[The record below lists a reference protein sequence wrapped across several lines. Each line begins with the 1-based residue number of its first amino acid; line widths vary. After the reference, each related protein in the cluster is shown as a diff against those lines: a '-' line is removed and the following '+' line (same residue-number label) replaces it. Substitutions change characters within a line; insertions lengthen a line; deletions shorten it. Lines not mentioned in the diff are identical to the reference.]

1 MESKFTH
8 LDQYIQVQIFNDLD
22 STRTAVLVILEYL
35 ASVGVL
41 YNRDPIRIYWVL
53 AQREPEYDTYDPK
66 DVVRDVVK
74 EVGDSNYRADG
85 GVTDGQRQKYTQQV
99 KDTKMV
105 WGRIKDIAQRVQNA
119 PLGAEKRKVV
129 QEEKQQDPY
138 LYELHVEAVH

>member
-1 MESKFTH
+1 M
-8 LDQYIQVQIFNDLD
+8 D

-41 YNRDPIRIYWVL
+41 YNRDPIRIYWIL

-66 DVVRDVVK
+66 DAVRDVVK
-74 EVGDSNYRADG
+74 EVGDSSYRADG

-105 WGRIKDIAQRVQNA
+105 WGRIIKDIAQRVQNA

-129 QEEKQQDPY
+129 QEEKQQDSY
-138 LYELHVEAVH
+138 LYELYVEAVH